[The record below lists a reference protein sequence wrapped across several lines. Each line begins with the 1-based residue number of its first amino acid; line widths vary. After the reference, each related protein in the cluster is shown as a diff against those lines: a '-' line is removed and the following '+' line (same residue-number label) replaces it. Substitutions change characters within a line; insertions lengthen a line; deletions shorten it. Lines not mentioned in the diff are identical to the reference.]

1 MLCDGQLF
9 TKILTEHLKTTF
21 SLKEEFFAAALR
33 EGIKNSS
40 ISYGPVCNALSP
52 PCKAKTV
59 FFAANMLFSI
69 CIFKDA
75 KWPKTCFHERKKALV
90 QKDKYK
96 ISVFYENVM
105 DTQMS
110 QIFFSHIFNFPFQNI
125 LHLFLFFRKK
135 HSYLDTDW
143 SATYKCFLCLPFGK
157 TLVNKS
163 FFLCGRI
170 TKVVGRVNPLT
181 TQQKKLFFFKI
192 RMFQPKKKLT

>member
-1 MLCDGQLF
+1 M
-9 TKILTEHLKTTF
+9 F

-33 EGIKNSS
+33 EGVKKSS

-52 PCKAKTV
+52 PPPVRPKQ
-59 FFAANMLFSI
+59 FFLWQI
-69 CIFKDA
+69 CFFLYAFLKMQNGL
-75 KWPKTCFHERKKALV
+75 KHVFHERKKALV

-96 ISVFYENVM
+96 ISVFYENLM

-157 TLVNKS
+157 TLVKKS
-163 FFLCGRI
+163 FF
-170 TKVVGRVNPLT
+170 
-181 TQQKKLFFFKI
+181 
-192 RMFQPKKKLT
+192 